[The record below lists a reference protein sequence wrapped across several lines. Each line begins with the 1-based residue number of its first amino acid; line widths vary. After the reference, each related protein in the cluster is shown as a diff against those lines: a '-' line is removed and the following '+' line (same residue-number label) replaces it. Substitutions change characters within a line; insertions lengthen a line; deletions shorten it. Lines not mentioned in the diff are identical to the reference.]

1 MSAYTAG
8 YDYLFER
15 FEVVDTKEKPFGAS
29 VLTLETKKEA
39 EFYASLMN
47 IVYDRVMNDV
57 GEMTK

>member
-8 YDYLFER
+8 YNSLFES
-15 FEVVDTKEKPFGAS
+15 FEVVDTKKEYFEAP

-57 GEMTK
+57 GELNE